1 MLKKI
6 EYEAKNIEE
15 VILDL
20 ADEIKI
26 LQEVRSTWEDTTA
39 LPMEESLI
47 EYEREA
53 EKACRSW
60 LSMNPVMDGIA

>member
-20 ADEIKI
+20 ADEIKNDWKI
-26 LQEVRSTWEDTTA
+26 HSWRMMHMDFSAFGEANMTVEVTMCKR
-39 LPMEESLI
+39 
-47 EYEREA
+47 
-53 EKACRSW
+53 C
-60 LSMNPVMDGIA
+60 

>member
-20 ADEIKI
+20 ADEIKNGWKI
-26 LQEVRSTWEDTTA
+26 HTCGMMHMDFSAYGEANMSVEVTMCKR
-39 LPMEESLI
+39 
-47 EYEREA
+47 
-53 EKACRSW
+53 C
-60 LSMNPVMDGIA
+60 